1 MLGYI
6 MEGVKDH
13 SDDAEIAAFLRRI
26 LRKEAGDGSGLI
38 YGMGHAVYT
47 KSDPRAV
54 ILRRNAEHLAVE
66 KGFEDEFR
74 VLCAVER
81 LGPGRG
87 ARGKGHKGRVRQC
100 GPVFRPDLPDAGHQ
114 RGSVHAAVCHQP
126 HSRLAART
134 AWRRSCLQTASCARL
149 TNIWG
154 MSRNIYR

>member
-1 MLGYI
+1 
-6 MEGVKDH
+6 
-13 SDDAEIAAFLRRI
+13 
-26 LRKEAGDGSGLI
+26 
-38 YGMGHAVYT
+38 MGHAVYT

-81 LGPGRG
+81 LGPDAVREV
-87 ARGKGHKGRVRQC
+87 KGTKDVC
-100 GPVFRPDLPDAGHQ
+100 ANVDLFSGLIYRMLGISEDLFTPLFAI
-114 RGSVHAAVCHQP
+114 
-126 HSRLAART
+126 SRIPGCART